1 MTVMESIEKLKDQID
16 KLLPKKQEILSR
28 WISVWA
34 DYLKFESSFEPE
46 RLMEYRRGDIVHAH
60 LGVNVGNE
68 EGGARYAVVID
79 KSNPRTSK
87 VITVI
92 PLSTLDEKKGRG
104 DLRSTDVYFGED
116 DSRLRSGGVCPRTLH
131 QEHFK
136 NQDYSSKSCFPRRI
150 PLIGRA
156 DAKHRR
162 KDEGI
167 VFLNI
172 WISG

>member
-1 MTVMESIEKLKDQID
+1 MDIGEALDKLDDQIA
-16 KLLPKKQEILSR
+16 KLSPKKQEILSS

-68 EGGARYAVVID
+68 EGGARYAVMVD
-79 KSNPRTSK
+79 KNNPDNGHPAVHVRR
-87 VITVI
+87 
-92 PLSTLDEKKGRG
+92 KKGQR
-104 DLRSTDVYFGED
+104 RSALYRCVFGED

-136 NQDYSSKSCFPRRI
+136 NQDYPSKSCFPRRI